1 VVQQTPG
8 SRRYSRMTD
17 GPEAAEPNRDGDYNL
32 GFLLV

>member
-17 GPEAAEPNRDGDYNL
+17 EPVVAEPNRDGDYNL
-32 GFLLV
+32 GCLPV